1 MPPITAS
8 SVSKLSPRER
18 VTLATHVGTMALH
31 QRQLTPSLSNRTVPA
46 GGGLFAASDRARI
59 RNRTLVKIL
68 NTPEAV
74 NLVSCPQTVSRP
86 PDEAPAPS
94 YAPPVVAAERDVFD
108 VGNRRPETPAALVTP
123 AQIAPGGR
131 TMPLRQIRKA
141 RNACTPGS
149 PSIRRS
155 ASSDSG
161 LSFLERLRRIRDG
174 PSVEEQPLPSLVS
187 IESADPSSPKDE
199 APNVIEVSDSSS
211 SGASDEATEDDSDF
225 RTPSEF
231 SWQSEDFEDF
241 ITTSDVAWVAG
252 SEAYDAHKEKE
263 QERAGGVEVDDE
275 DHDHDE
281 VMGGAEDDAFSEEAE
296 GGGVDREEANLEGD
310 VLPFAPSSS
319 PQFISARLRREVYRI
334 KVPVSPRALRGVRAH
349 DPEFPE
355 RTRLGQFL
363 DLVNAGGGISIR
375 QTRELLRQCI
385 ECDKYLFCES
395 LGNHHCDTRIK
406 LVTKAPTFNIMDAL
420 YNSGSPIGLT
430 KKQLLK
436 LLAKCGDCDHVV
448 LAENLTGI
456 LHTCRRR

>member
-8 SVSKLSPRER
+8 SIYKLSPQEC
-18 VTLATHVGTMALH
+18 VTLATHVGSMALH
-31 QRQLTPSLSNRTVPA
+31 QHQLTPSLSNRTAPV
-46 GGGLFAASDRARI
+46 GGGLFATSDRARI
-59 RNRTLVKIL
+59 RKRSLATIL

-74 NLVSCPQTVSRP
+74 DLASCQQTVSRP

-94 YAPPVVAAERDVFD
+94 YAPPVVAAERDIFD
-108 VGNRRPETPAALVTP
+108 VGNHRPETPAALVTP

-131 TMPLRQIRKA
+131 TMRLCQIRKA

-161 LSFLERLRRIRDG
+161 LSFSEQLCRICDG
-174 PSVEEQPLPSLVS
+174 PSVEEQPLPSLAS

-211 SGASDEATEDDSDF
+211 SGASDEATEDDSHF

-252 SEAYDAHKEKE
+252 SDAYDAHKEKE
-263 QERAGGVEVDDE
+263 QEWAGGVEVDDK
-275 DHDHDE
+275 DHDK

-296 GGGVDREEANLEGD
+296 GGGVNREEANLEGD

-334 KVPVSPRALRGVRAH
+334 KVPVSPWVLRGVRAH

-355 RTRLGQFL
+355 QTRLGQFL
-363 DLVNAGGGISIR
+363 DLVNAGRGISI
-375 QTRELLRQCI
+375 
-385 ECDKYLFCES
+385 
-395 LGNHHCDTRIK
+395 
-406 LVTKAPTFNIMDAL
+406 
-420 YNSGSPIGLT
+420 
-430 KKQLLK
+430 
-436 LLAKCGDCDHVV
+436 
-448 LAENLTGI
+448 
-456 LHTCRRR
+456 